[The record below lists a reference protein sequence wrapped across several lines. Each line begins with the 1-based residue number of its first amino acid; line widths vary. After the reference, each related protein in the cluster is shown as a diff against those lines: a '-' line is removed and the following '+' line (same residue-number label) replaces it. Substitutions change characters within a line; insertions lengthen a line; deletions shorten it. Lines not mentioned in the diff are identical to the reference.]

1 MLFLGPALVLLGA
14 IVVYPIFFS
23 IGRSFFD
30 ANGSHFVGI
39 DNYQEM
45 FTSDATRTAIKNNL
59 IWVVFAPS
67 IVTALGL
74 IFAVLT
80 ERVAG
85 ARRSRWR
92 SSCPWRSRSCRPA

>member
-1 MLFLGPALVLLGA
+1 MATQAATAPKRGSRGALLLFLGPALVLLGA

-30 ANGSHFVGI
+30 ANGSNFVGF

-59 IWVVFAPS
+59 IWVVF
-67 IVTALGL
+67 
-74 IFAVLT
+74 
-80 ERVAG
+80 
-85 ARRSRWR
+85 
-92 SSCPWRSRSCRPA
+92 